1 LLDNGNRLWKLA
13 ALAAAF
19 SIPLLLLDYYR
30 MQAGLMRAEAHYFWL
45 FISHLATFFG
55 ATSAVILFRNNVI
68 IRELANTPLRIIQL
82 IYLVLF
88 FGPLF
93 MMGMLSYIDRN
104 SLLLYGLI
112 TILLNILFTIHLAGR
127 IFLNLSL
134 FAGFSAS
141 ILYYNGPFNLQ
152 LAPQI
157 LECAVCVLAGF
168 FIGQLQYQRSIRNFS
183 QELEYQV
190 YMEEIALGR
199 RNHEELLLNLLPKS
213 AVLELKKNGYI
224 QAKTYERATV
234 CIVEFS
240 NFKELSNRLSAVRL
254 VRELNRYYET
264 FDRIVEEYGLE
275 RMHAQTM
282 NYVFTAGIPEYK
294 DGSTMPAL
302 HAAVEIMRFMDQEA
316 QKEGNGHFPFSGK
329 IGIHCGPVGAGVVGN
344 KRFSYEI
351 WGETVYIAA
360 QIKKMGE
367 VGGIY
372 ISENIKAKLLNCQ
385 VCHYI
390 GTLDHQS
397 GQHTDVYHFQ
407 S

>member
-1 LLDNGNRLWKLA
+1 LLDNGDRLWKLG

-19 SIPLLLLDYYR
+19 SIPLLVLDYYR
-30 MQAGLMRAEAHYFWL
+30 MQTGMIRTEVHYFWL

-55 ATSAVILFRNNVI
+55 AAAAVILFRNNVN
-68 IRELANTPLRIIQL
+68 IRELANTPLRIFQL
-82 IYLVLF
+82 IYLLLF

-93 MMGMLSYIDRN
+93 MMGMLSYVDRN
-104 SLLLYGLI
+104 SLLLFGLL

-127 IFLNLSL
+127 IFLNTSL
-134 FAGFSAS
+134 LAGFIAT
-141 ILYYNGPFNLQ
+141 IIYYNGPFDLQ

-157 LECAVCVLAGF
+157 LECTGCVLAGF

-183 QELEYQV
+183 QELQYQM

-224 QAKTYERATV
+224 QAKTYERVTV

-240 NFKELSNRLSAVRL
+240 IFKDLSTRVSAVRL
-254 VRELNRYYET
+254 VRDLNRYYET

-275 RMHAQTM
+275 RMRAQTM

-294 DGSTMPAL
+294 EGSAFPAL
-302 HAAVEIMRFMDQEA
+302 HAASEIMRFMDQEA
-316 QKEGNGHFPFSGK
+316 QKGSNGHYPFSGK

-351 WGETVYIAA
+351 WGETVYVAA
-360 QIKKMGE
+360 QIKKMGN

-372 ISENIKAKLLNCQ
+372 ISENIKAKLHNCK
-385 VCHYI
+385 VCRYI

-397 GQHTDVYHFQ
+397 AAQTAVYHFQ
-407 S
+407 H